1 MGLGLRLGDAPYD
14 FVEDGWAGA
23 GDAVSGMGVGF
34 HPGEEEDERNPA
46 ADVVFELGADLVES
60 GEELDRETNGGDF
73 QHAGIGAVR
82 GGRGDQVFAAD
93 ERADGVDGA
102 GLIDQERAGDA
113 LVEIVNAHLLV
124 DFCVVAPVFLAH
136 IDQAIEDAAGGKSEQ
151 RLVKAIGELLLGGF
165 RLGVNPVSECFRLKD
180 ADGDELPAACAAAG
194 FAGDGVAGFLISR
207 RYGMND

>member
-102 GLIDQERAGDA
+102 GP
-113 LVEIVNAHLLV
+113 VSYTHLDV
-124 DFCVVAPVFLAH
+124 Y
-136 IDQAIEDAAGGKSEQ
+136 KRQ
-151 RLVKAIGELLLGGF
+151 RLSGLRYYVPEG
-165 RLGVNPVSECFRLKD
+165 LKPD
-180 ADGDELPAACAAAG
+180 S
-194 FAGDGVAGFLISR
+194 F
-207 RYGMND
+207 